1 MLFDLRVML
10 HDLQVTGYEW
20 SELVMM
26 LEGLATA
33 AQKAR
38 VLQGHADRPPQ
49 TQCEPGT
56 SSDSP
61 DPGVVR
67 VPPAEAAASPALLAD
82 PGFGLEAPGAEGLC
96 EPNPERDDGAAR
108 AGEPAELGP

>member
-1 MLFDLRVML
+1 MEWQQLEKMLGRM
-10 HDLQVTGYEW
+10 
-20 SELVMM
+20 
-26 LEGLATA
+26 A
-33 AQKAR
+33 ARA
-38 VLQGHADRPPQ
+38 LQGHPARPPQ

-61 DPGVVR
+61 DPGVVKG
-67 VPPAEAAASPALLAD
+67 ASDGGSSLPVLLAD
-82 PGFGLEAPGAEGLC
+82 QGFGLEAPGTEGLC